1 MWGSRLCPSRTMKVS
16 NLVFI
21 GFQVVDSQGQS
32 RIDFLYYL
40 PVTEACI
47 PEHTHN
53 AGNRPPYSSGFK
65 EENLEGYTE
74 HLPYFLEESFLTKA
88 DSEATIIIVITSSIL
103 MSRSMQRV

>member
-1 MWGSRLCPSRTMKVS
+1 MKVS

-21 GFQVVDSQGQS
+21 GSQVVDSQGQS

-53 AGNRPPYSSGFK
+53 AGNRPPYSSGFR
-65 EENLEGYTE
+65 EGNLEAYTE
-74 HLPYFLEESFLTKA
+74 HIPYFLEESFLTKA
-88 DSEATIIIVITSSIL
+88 DSEATIIVITSSTL
-103 MSRSMQRV
+103 MSRSLQRV